1 MIKFNIP
8 CNSYEKVLHAFAQQQ
23 SVTVQNNQ
31 LTLPAVIG
39 KGFIRGLDLEDG
51 LSMMVSDF
59 RLNQDLCVERLAGDC
74 QEYFI
79 LNFNE
84 LRTGDPMKLKK
95 GDNDSDQDE
104 KEVYAG
110 AALTRST
117 ESSTYVV
124 SSGAHLRSVGVLIKF
139 EWLKKFLGEE
149 LNQKLF
155 TPECGTGQ
163 MPRLQG
169 ELLDTDYRVLLN
181 EILQEQIDHP
191 LKALYIR
198 NRVQLLVER
207 FFTRFYHRDGNAFF
221 GKQVSHEEMQ
231 RVQKVEQVLV
241 HTVSE
246 SVPTIDQLAKMAAMS
261 STKLK
266 SLFKTAYGMPIYEYY
281 QQNRMRV
288 ARQML
293 MTRKHTIKEVGQ
305 RVGYHNISHFAAAF
319 KKVHR
324 LLPSE
329 VNR

>member
-1 MIKFNIP
+1 MTYP
-8 CNSYEKVLHAFAQQQ
+8 SVL
-23 SVTVQNNQ
+23 
-31 LTLPAVIG
+31 G
-39 KGFIRGLDLEDG
+39 RGFVRALDIEEG
-51 LSMMVSDF
+51 LSVIVADF
-59 RLNQDLCVERLAGDC
+59 HLKQDLCVERLASTC
-74 QEYFI
+74 EEYFV
-79 LNFNE
+79 LHFNE
-84 LRTGDPMKLKK
+84 LHSGDPMKLTV
-95 GDNDSDQDE
+95 GEEDLEGEE
-104 KEVYAG
+104 KEIYAG
-110 AALTRST
+110 VSLMRST
-117 ESSTYVV
+117 ESSSFVV
-124 SSGAHLRSVGVLIKF
+124 SSGAHLRTVEMLIKF
-139 EWLKKFLGEE
+139 DWLKKFLGEE

-169 ELLDTDYRVLLN
+169 ELLDTDYRTLLN

-191 LKALYIR
+191 LKTLYIR

-207 FFTRFYHRDGNAFF
+207 FFTRYYHRDGNAFF

-241 HTVSE
+241 NTVSE
-246 SVPTIDQLAKMAAMS
+246 TVPTIDKLAKMAAMS

-281 QQNRMRV
+281 QQNRMRI

-324 LLPSE
+324 VLPSE

>member
-1 MIKFNIP
+1 VIKFNIP
-8 CNSYEKVLHAFAQQQ
+8 CTSYENVLHAFAQQQ
-23 SVTVQNNQ
+23 SVTVHNNQ
-31 LTLPAVIG
+31 MTFPSVIG
-39 KGFIRGLDLEDG
+39 RGFVRALDIEEG
-51 LSMMVSDF
+51 LSVIIADVH
-59 RLNQDLCVERLAGDC
+59 LKQDLCVERLPTSCD
-74 QEYFI
+74 EYFV
-79 LNFNE
+79 LHFNE
-84 LRTGDPMKLKK
+84 LRSGDPMKMKVVEEDVE
-95 GDNDSDQDE
+95 GEE
-104 KEVYAG
+104 KEIYAG
-110 AALTRST
+110 VSLMRST
-117 ESSTYVV
+117 ESASFVI
-124 SSGAHLRSVGVLIKF
+124 SSGAHLRSVDMLINLN
-139 EWLKKFLGEE
+139 WLKKFLGAE

-181 EILQEQIDHP
+181 EMLQEQIDHP
-191 LKALYIR
+191 LKTLYIL

-207 FFTRFYHRDGNAFF
+207 FFTRYYHRDGNAFF

-241 HTVSE
+241 NTVSE
-246 SVPTIDQLAKMAAMS
+246 TVPTIDKLAKMAAMS

-281 QQNRMRV
+281 QQNRMRI

-324 LLPSE
+324 VLPSE